1 MNMVRSMLIEKKFP
15 KNFWPK
21 AVNWL
26 VHVLNRSPTL
36 AVRNI
41 TPKEAWSQIKPS
53 VSYFKIFGCTA
64 YVHIPDNKRTKLD
77 DRSLK
82 CVFLGVSG
90 ESKAYRL
97 FDPLSK
103 TIIISRDVR
112 FEEEGSWDWDNSYEE
127 AILVDL
133 EWSDSNTAATNAEE
147 PTDTNAEEIKLHA
160 EESYIIRPHAQ
171 VETAIRPHADEAATI
186 LDVNTEGNESAATE
200 STATVE
206 NHSTNSEEGR
216 IRRPL
221 GWMQD
226 YISSEGLSE
235 EDDYAFLALY
245 ASSDPLSYAEAVK
258 SEKWQ
263 KAMEAEID
271 AIERNNT
278 WELTRLP
285 EGGKKVGV
293 KWIFKTKFK
302 EDGEVDK
309 HKASLMAKGTCSNM
323 E

>member
-1 MNMVRSMLIEKKFP
+1 M
-15 KNFWPK
+15 
-21 AVNWL
+21 
-26 VHVLNRSPTL
+26 
-36 AVRNI
+36 RNI
-41 TPKEAWSQIKPS
+41 TLEEAWSQIKPS
-53 VSYFKIFGCTA
+53 VSYIKIFGCTA

-77 DRSLK
+77 DKSLK

-112 FEEEGSWDWDNSYEE
+112 FEEEGSWDWDNSYEK

-133 EWSDSNTAATNAEE
+133 EWSDNNTAATNAEE
-147 PTDTNAEEIKLHA
+147 PADMNAEEIKLHA
-160 EESYIIRPHAQ
+160 NESYTIRSHANIK
-171 VETAIRPHADEAATI
+171 TAIRPYADEATTI
-186 LDVNTEGNESAATE
+186 LDMNTERDESAATK
-200 STATVE
+200 STATTE

-216 IRRPL
+216 IRGPP

-245 ASSDPLSYAEAVK
+245 AGSDPLSYAEAVK

-285 EGGKKVGV
+285 KGGKNVGV

-309 HKASLMAKGTCSNM
+309 HKAHLVAKGYTQQHGIDYT
-323 E
+323 EVFAPVARLDTI